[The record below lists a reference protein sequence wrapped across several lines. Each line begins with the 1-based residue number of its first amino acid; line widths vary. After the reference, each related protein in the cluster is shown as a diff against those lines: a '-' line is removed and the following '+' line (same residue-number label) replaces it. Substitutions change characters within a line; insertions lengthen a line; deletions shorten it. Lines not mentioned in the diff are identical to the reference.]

1 MGNIVIGEN
10 VKIGA
15 GAVVL
20 KNVED
25 NDTVVGVPARSVR
38 NKSGSKGGS
47 KQKMPESL

>member
-1 MGNIVIGEN
+1 MGNIVRGEN

-15 GAVVL
+15 GAAVL

-38 NKSGSKGGS
+38 NKNGSKGGS
-47 KQKMPESL
+47 KQKMPKKL